1 MIKHIVHEVIVTKLM
16 KTSKFQAYFEDG
28 ACTDHPKSASF
39 ISPSYVSNKF
49 SGLMSL

>member
-1 MIKHIVHEVIVTKLM
+1 MLHKIPATKLI
-16 KTSKFQAYFEDG
+16 KTEFYAYFEDG

-49 SGLMSL
+49 SGFMSL